1 MNNNKNIDQIFDLFS
16 KEGAVIAPEHRQ
28 SITDR
33 INRDLNYVPKI
44 GFFGKTGAGK
54 SSLCN
59 ALFGQAI
66 CPVSDV
72 DPCTRQTQE
81 LNIGV
86 GDKKIVLLDVPGVGE
101 SRDRD
106 EEYAKL
112 YRDLLPQLDLVIWV
126 LKGDDRAFS
135 SDQTFYQTLVKPHM
149 EQGKPFVIA
158 INQVDKIEPFREW
171 NVEQHQ
177 PGATQLERIQQKR
190 SSVAGFFAIALDRVI
205 PVSANEQYGLV
216 ELLDKMIHELPND
229 KKITVL
235 KQAQQ
240 EYRSER
246 SKEEAE
252 RGWWEHIID
261 VVDLVSPV
269 KVGPIIKAAKAVFSS
284 VRSFFSSWW

>member
-1 MNNNKNIDQIFDLFS
+1 MTQNHNNLDRIFDLFT
-16 KEGAVIAPEHRQ
+16 EAGANIPPEYRQ
-28 SITDR
+28 SIADK

-59 ALFGQAI
+59 ALFGQEI

-72 DPCTRQTQE
+72 DPCTREIKE
-81 LNIGV
+81 LNIG
-86 GDKKIVLLDVPGVGE
+86 GGSKDIILLDVPGVGE
-101 SRDRD
+101 SQDRD
-106 EEYAKL
+106 KEYAVL

-135 SDQTFYQTLVKPHM
+135 SDQEFYQNLVKPHM

-158 INQVDKIEPFREW
+158 LNQVDKIEPFREW
-171 NVEQHQ
+171 NTELRQ
-177 PGATQLERIQQKR
+177 PGAKQQEHIQQKR
-190 SSVAGFFAIALDRVI
+190 ASVAGFFGLSLSRVI

-216 ELLDKMIHELPND
+216 ELLDTMITELPND
-229 KKITVL
+229 KKITVF

-246 SKEEAE
+246 SQEEAT
-252 RGWWEHIID
+252 RGWWEHILD
-261 VVDLVSPV
+261 VVELLTPV
-269 KVGPIIKAAKAVFSS
+269 KVRSVVKGVKKVFSS
-284 VRSFFSSWW
+284 IRDFFGF